1 MIAAV
6 MATSYLPVLTPA
18 RIPVQGRICCLIS
31 KGAYLRRSAISS
43 LSKPVGWPSL
53 TNSKG
58 RKSSSVATISPR
70 FLISSMLPALAAPT
84 SAGMV
89 NSAAKRPSA
98 TRRGSEL
105 RQASEEVV
113 MCVSL
118 SLAKSIEAETVGAQ
132 IRRER
137 RAFGLGGL
145 SCLVLRPAIERSLA
159 ELRVGAVLLLG
170 NGVDGVPPAVVI
182 VDACGERTV
191 VIAIGMRGNAARQA
205 QADE

>member
-6 MATSYLPVLTPA
+6 IATSYLPVLPPA
-18 RIPVQGRICCLIS
+18 KIPVQGRICCLIS
-31 KGAYLRRSAISS
+31 KGAYLRKSAISS

-58 RKSSSVATISPR
+58 RKSSSVATIRPR
-70 FLISSMLPALAAPT
+70 FLISSMLPALAVPA
-84 SAGMV
+84 SIGIV
-89 NSAAKRPSA
+89 NSAAKSPSA

-105 RQASEEVV
+105 RQAGEEVV

-137 RAFGLGGL
+137 RAFRFRSLPR
-145 SCLVLRPAIERSLA
+145 LVFRPAVERRLA
-159 ELRVGAVLLLG
+159 ELGIGALLFLG
-170 NGVDGVPPAVVI
+170 NGVDGVPPPVVI
-182 VDACGERTV
+182 VDA
-191 VIAIGMRGNAARQA
+191 
-205 QADE
+205 